1 MIHII
6 LVLRRLLFLLWLL
19 ISSSVNIIVG
29 VVLSSQSALHD
40 RFKQLLIHVRNMVH
54 ELTVDLVSIGICL
67 THGVGFEDV
76 WLLNFLIFYGRR
88 KNCVIKQLKD
98 MLIV

>member
-1 MIHII
+1 MHII

-19 ISSSVNIIVG
+19 ISSVNIIVS

-76 WLLNFLIFYGRR
+76 WLANFLIFYGRR
-88 KNCVIKQLKD
+88 KNSVIKQLKD